1 MEQEISAMWAQVVA
15 TAGVGVLQCGLIGW
29 GLWEMRQS
37 GARRDRQ
44 LDALL
49 KGLERQ
55 GETTAQAFTQQGQ
68 VLAELLRRTA

>member
-1 MEQEISAMWAQVVA
+1 MEHQITAMWAQVVA
-15 TAGVGVLQCGLIGW
+15 TAGVGLLQCGLIAW
-29 GLWEMRQS
+29 GLWQMSQS

-44 LDALL
+44 LDGLL

-68 VLAELLRRTA
+68 VLAELLRRSA